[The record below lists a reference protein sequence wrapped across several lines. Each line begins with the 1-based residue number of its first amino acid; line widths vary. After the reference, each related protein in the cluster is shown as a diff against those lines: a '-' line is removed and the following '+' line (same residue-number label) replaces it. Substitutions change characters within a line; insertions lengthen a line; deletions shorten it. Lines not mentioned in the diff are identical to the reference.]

1 MGILSSLT
9 KQHRE
14 AIGILQIGTVLEYFD
29 LMLYVHMAVLLDQLF
44 FPKTDP
50 HTAALISAM
59 TFCSTFVFRP
69 LGALIFGYIG
79 DNLGRKYTVII
90 TTTMMAISC
99 VTMANLPTYA
109 QIGITATWAIT
120 LCRIIQGLSSMGEII
135 GAQLYLTELIKPP
148 IRYLAVSLIGCSN
161 CFGTMLALAVTTA
174 VLYLG
179 LEWRIAF
186 WIGASI
192 ALVGF
197 IARTALRETP
207 EFVDAKRQIKKNF
220 EKANIDPIILEKD
233 LIFNEK
239 VNKKTTIAYFLIQC
253 SRPVCIYFCYI
264 YCGNILKNLFSYT
277 AVQVIQHNFVIA
289 LIDFFGVL
297 FYAYLSYKVY
307 PLKLVK
313 IRMVLFTIFV
323 LLLPLMISCISSPMQ
338 VMGIQLFVCLFGID
352 MFPAEAIL
360 FVHIPIFK
368 RFTYASFLY
377 ALSRASMYIITSFG
391 LVYLVKIMGNYGL
404 LVIFIP
410 IVIGFWFG
418 VLHFEQL
425 EKEGENYPQAY
436 RTKLMIK
443 AV

>member
-233 LIFNEK
+233 LIFK
-239 VNKKTTIAYFLIQC
+239 
-253 SRPVCIYFCYI
+253 PVDVAHFGSFNYVAF
-264 YCGNILKNLFSYT
+264 
-277 AVQVIQHNFVIA
+277 AEQE
-289 LIDFFGVL
+289 ID
-297 FYAYLSYKVY
+297 
-307 PLKLVK
+307 
-313 IRMVLFTIFV
+313 
-323 LLLPLMISCISSPMQ
+323 
-338 VMGIQLFVCLFGID
+338 
-352 MFPAEAIL
+352 
-360 FVHIPIFK
+360 
-368 RFTYASFLY
+368 
-377 ALSRASMYIITSFG
+377 
-391 LVYLVKIMGNYGL
+391 
-404 LVIFIP
+404 
-410 IVIGFWFG
+410 
-418 VLHFEQL
+418 
-425 EKEGENYPQAY
+425 EKEN
-436 RTKLMIK
+436 K
-443 AV
+443 V